1 MKDNRL
7 AKFNELKKMESNLDF
22 HKRTLQKEYDAL
34 LKELVEMNLPDVNL
48 VLEKIKSASTLEE
61 IESIKQLCS
70 DNLDRALEEMDKIF
84 EETKEVLTKLD
95 NREV

>member
-1 MKDNRL
+1 
-7 AKFNELKKMESNLDF
+7 MESNLDF

-48 VLEKIKSASTLEE
+48 ILEKIKTASTLEE

-70 DNLDRALEEMDKIF
+70 DNLDRALEEDG
-84 EETKEVLTKLD
+84 
-95 NREV
+95 